1 MICFYF
7 YSIIT
12 LKSHCF
18 SLHERFTIADWWN
31 AVSRLALVRSEAEQ
45 LMTYLIVST
54 SKILYP
60 NCTSHTSCFVLQLTP
75 ILSHASFPDAWRLL
89 QQKSKQP
96 EKGPRW
102 QLRGVRGEAR
112 TRITINEVNRIPAK
126 CAVRTVFAQSL
137 VVLRSCWA
145 GEVVITMWKWSLSD
159 LMVEH
164 MFLEIRDENFL
175 STPPSHKSVTSANLN
190 RASASSGRVQGYTS
204 GNIFY
209 FPRGG
214 RDMAR
219 RNIFWRNLVS

>member
-1 MICFYF
+1 MRKKSVAYQKADLAQFIVTLGPGSKADERWLCLLDTINKTMILKAWHSLNLIASLALFCGGGIMMAKLGWRYLPPKSRWRGSGSSLLRARWVDSRTSQVLLVSCFYF
-7 YSIIT
+7 DSITT

-18 SLHERFTIADWWN
+18 SLHERYTIADWWN

-112 TRITINEVNRIPAK
+112 TRITIN
-126 CAVRTVFAQSL
+126 
-137 VVLRSCWA
+137 
-145 GEVVITMWKWSLSD
+145 
-159 LMVEH
+159 
-164 MFLEIRDENFL
+164 
-175 STPPSHKSVTSANLN
+175 
-190 RASASSGRVQGYTS
+190 
-204 GNIFY
+204 
-209 FPRGG
+209 
-214 RDMAR
+214 
-219 RNIFWRNLVS
+219 